1 MTFDCEEKRPKV
13 LLPPSEHYSV
23 ISQGAEAIL
32 YRGSFFD
39 RPCVIKQ
46 RIPKVYRHPE
56 LDARL
61 LKQRT
66 VQEIRCLARLSGIVC
81 VPQLY
86 AALPLNYS
94 FIMEDIPGKSV
105 KHVLLA
111 LKGSSNEWLL
121 IASKIGRALAAMH
134 NANVIHGDLTTSNML
149 LHNDQLF
156 LIDFGL
162 AQVSKVA
169 EDKAVDLYVLE
180 RSLGSI
186 HSELEGL
193 FPAILKDYWEAV
205 SDKGNIQNKLAE
217 VQKRGRKRSMV
228 G

>member
-1 MTFDCEEKRPKV
+1 MTCFEGEEKRPKV
-13 LLPPSEHYSV
+13 VLPNADDYSD
-23 ISQGAEAIL
+23 ISQGAEAVL
-32 YRGSFFD
+32 YKGDFFG

-46 RIPKVYRHPE
+46 RIPKAYRHPE

-66 VQEIRCLARLSGIVC
+66 VQEIRCLARLTGIVN

-86 AALPLNYS
+86 AALPLNHS
-94 FIMEDIPGKSV
+94 FVMELIPGTSV
-105 KHVLLA
+105 KHALLLA
-111 LKGSSNEWLL
+111 GADCGG
-121 IASKIGRALAAMH
+121 IAAQIGQALANMH
-134 NANVIHGDLTTSNML
+134 NASVIHGDLTTSNMI
-149 LHNDQLF
+149 HFESQIF

-180 RSLGSI
+180 RSLGSV

-193 FPAILKDYWEAV
+193 FGAILEAYWAGI
-205 SDKGNIQNKLAE
+205 SDRRNIELKLQE

>member
-13 LLPPSEHYSV
+13 QLPPMEYYSV

-32 YRGSFFD
+32 YRGFFFG

-46 RIPKVYRHPE
+46 RIPKEYRHPE

-66 VQEIRCLARLSGIVC
+66 VQEIRCLSRLAGIVN
-81 VPQLY
+81 VPQVY
-86 AALPLNYS
+86 VAFPLNHS
-94 FIMEDIPGKSV
+94 FVMEDIPGKSV
-105 KHVLLA
+105 KHSLL
-111 LKGSSNEWLL
+111 GCNDWIP
-121 IASKIGRALAAMH
+121 IAAKIGKALAAMH

-149 LHNDQLF
+149 LHQDQVF

-180 RSLGSI
+180 RSLGSV
-186 HSELEGL
+186 HSELQGL
-193 FPAILKDYWEAV
+193 FTAILDEYWNLV
-205 SDKGNIQNKLAE
+205 TDKTNTKIKLSE
-217 VQKRGRKRSMV
+217 VQKRGRKRSMI